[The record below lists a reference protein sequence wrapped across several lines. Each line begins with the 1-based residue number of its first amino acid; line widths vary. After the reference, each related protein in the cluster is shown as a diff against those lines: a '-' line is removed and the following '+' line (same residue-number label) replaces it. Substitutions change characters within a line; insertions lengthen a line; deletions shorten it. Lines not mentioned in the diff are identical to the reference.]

1 MAQTGTGRRNGHTRQ
16 RPATAK
22 AKATSKAKPRR
33 GSANGSGKQ
42 AAAASGAASTNG
54 ASKTTG
60 TARKTTGAARKTTG
74 AARKTASTTRKTAS
88 TTRKTASTTRK
99 TASTAGKAAEAGKA
113 VAKVTPKP
121 TALARKFA
129 LKALKKAAETAANAG
144 AGVIR
149 NAADRAASAGNGTV
163 GRAIDTVTENPVQK
177 LAHQR
182 LPIQRSVDIAVPLR
196 VAWEEWLMF
205 ESLPEGAHTVSDI
218 ERDDNVLSGRTDGP
232 RPAGWEAEILDE
244 RSQQSFAWQSHQG
257 SDCAGLITFHRLS
270 ERLTRLELNLDI
282 VPTSLAEAA
291 QLTTR
296 IADRRAEAELRRFKA
311 RLELIN
317 PDLYQ
322 DDEADEPAELAET
335 EEASGDASAHEDGPQ
350 ADADQA
356 DQEDGPQDGSAQEQ
370 PG

>member
-33 GSANGSGKQ
+33 GSANGNASEKQ
-42 AAAASGAASTNG
+42 TAAAGTR
-54 ASKTTG
+54 SKTS
-60 TARKTTGAARKTTG
+60 AAVSKTPG
-74 AARKTASTTRKTAS
+74 AARKTAGAAR
-88 TTRKTASTTRK
+88 
-99 TASTAGKAAEAGKA
+99 KAAKTTEAVAETGKA

-121 TALARKFA
+121 TALARKLA
-129 LKALKKAAETAANAG
+129 LKALKKAASTAANAG
-144 AGVIR
+144 AGVVR
-149 NAADRAASAGNGTV
+149 NAADRAAAAGHGTV
-163 GRAIDTVTENPVQK
+163 GKALDTVTENPVQK
-177 LAHQR
+177 LAHKR

-196 VAWEEWLMF
+196 VAWEEWLAF
-205 ESLPEGAHTVSDI
+205 ESLPEGARTVSDI
-218 ERDDNVLSGRTDGP
+218 ERDGNVLSGRTDGP
-232 RPAGWEAEILDE
+232 RPASWEAEILDE
-244 RSQQSFAWQSHQG
+244 RAQQSFAWQSHQG

-270 ERLTRLELNLDI
+270 DRLTRVELNLDI

-291 QLTTR
+291 QLSTR

-317 PDLYQ
+317 PDLYE
-322 DDEADEPAELAET
+322 DDAADEPADSAET
-335 EEASGDASAHEDGPQ
+335 ENASGDARANEDEPQ

-356 DQEDGPQDGSAQEQ
+356 DQEDGPQDGSDQEQ

>member
-1 MAQTGTGRRNGHTRQ
+1 MAQTGTGQRNGHTRQ

-60 TARKTTGAARKTTG
+60 TARKTTGAARKATD
-74 AARKTASTTRKTAS
+74 AA
-88 TTRKTASTTRK
+88 RKTASTTRK